1 MRARLRARA
10 RARASVWAG
19 ARARARARIRVRARA
34 RARVRV
40 GEPPRCDRGD
50 GRLSRVGL
58 GEVVDEE
65 QVLLD
70 RARHLG

>member
-1 MRARLRARA
+1 MAPGFWLTN
-10 RARASVWAG
+10 SFMSFESGLV
-19 ARARARARIRVRARA
+19 RVRARV

-40 GEPPRCDRGD
+40 REPPRCDRGD

-65 QVLLD
+65 EVLLD
-70 RARHLG
+70 RARYLG